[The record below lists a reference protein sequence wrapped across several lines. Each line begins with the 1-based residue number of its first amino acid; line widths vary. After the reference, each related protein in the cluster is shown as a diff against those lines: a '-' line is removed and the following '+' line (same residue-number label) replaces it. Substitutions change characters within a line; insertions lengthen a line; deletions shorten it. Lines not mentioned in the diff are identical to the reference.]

1 LLKIAEIWQKS
12 PKFGKNLLNLA
23 NFAVIWQKTQTF
35 GKKIAENW
43 QKIAENL
50 QNIAEN
56 CDHSID
62 PGANRGLSD
71 HPMK

>member
-1 LLKIAEIWQKS
+1 
-12 PKFGKNLLNLA
+12 LA